1 MSDWTY
7 VFGLV
12 SVSSPG
18 RTTAEARYILE
29 TVLEHQPLV
38 SGSEGDMKVSF
49 TESFY
54 GDMLK
59 YRDEFNRKILRTQ
72 YKGFY
77 ETEYSSKVVVK
88 NNFNIIIEG
97 ELRDRE
103 LSQTY
108 RELVR
113 WLCRLAKRLLVSD
126 VSIKCCD
133 NDKMLLL
140 SDPQPFSEM
149 SEVPSW
155 NSKSGGIA
163 WWEYLF
169 WEPDPFSDMPLKL
182 AWKYW
187 NDPRIDA
194 EMQRRLEWAEQ
205 MRQKKEQQESGHE

>member
-1 MSDWTY
+1 MN
-7 VFGLV
+7 
-12 SVSSPG
+12 
-18 RTTAEARYILE
+18 
-29 TVLEHQPLV
+29 
-38 SGSEGDMKVSF
+38 VSF
-49 TESFY
+49 KESFY

-59 YRDEFNRKILRTQ
+59 YRDEFNRKIPRTQ

-77 ETEYSSKVVVK
+77 ETEYSSEVVVK

-187 NDPRIDA
+187 DDPRIDA

-205 MRQKKEQQESGHE
+205 IWQKKEQQESGHE